1 MRQVNRDNFPGV
13 TIITLNFS
21 EKLMTRTIFSGPT
34 ETSLKV
40 RTTLGSFTL
49 VKVFL
54 LAQRVAL
61 RFSIVIFS
69 SFSRHSFS

>member
-49 VKVFL
+49 SLVQGVPG
-54 LAQRVAL
+54 VPDP
-61 RFSIVIFS
+61 
-69 SFSRHSFS
+69 